1 MLISVDGFAAT
12 DLVAAAR
19 QLKGKI
25 STWDSSGI
33 FFDLKD
39 SIPAEQPATRTL
51 LLLYAADLHFRL
63 RWQIEPALAEG
74 QTVVAAP
81 YVETGVAFGLG
92 IGLQRKWLTELFRFA
107 PKPGAAYWID
117 NAHPTSRSH
126 AKGRAR
132 RVKAQPGFLE
142 FCSAVLPPDFHVRL
156 AAHFHALEARGRCR
170 VLR

>member
-12 DLVAAAR
+12 DLLSAAR
-19 QLKGKI
+19 QLKGEI

-39 SIPAEQPATRTL
+39 SIAAEHPAARTL

-81 YVETGVAFGLG
+81 YVETGMAFGLCM
-92 IGLQRKWLTELFRFA
+92 GLPRKWLTELFRFA

-117 NAHPTSRSH
+117 NAHPASRSH
-126 AKGRAR
+126 GKGRGGHGK
-132 RVKAQPGFLE
+132 VQPGFLE
-142 FCSAVLPPDFHVRL
+142 FCSAILPPDFHVRL
-156 AAHFHALEARGRCR
+156 AAHFHALEEKGRCR
-170 VLR
+170 VLH